1 MALLGNAQ
9 IVVAWEHG
17 IADKFVLFAVKSVN
31 TGDTIDVSQ
40 WFSAPKLATVL
51 WATTA
56 KSDKLPT
63 IAGTVITLDT
73 VALNKDS
80 GWLQVWG
87 SSA

>member
-1 MALLGNAQ
+1 MAALGTSQ

-17 IADKFVLFAVKSVN
+17 IADKFVLFAIKNVN
-31 TGDTIDVSQ
+31 SNDTIDVSQ

-56 KSDKLPT
+56 KADKLPT
-63 IAGTVITLDT
+63 ITGNVITLDT
-73 VALNKDS
+73 VGLAKDS

-87 SSA
+87 SAA